1 MIRRMVKFWGRV
13 EVGFFIGLKT
23 KVDEGCFDDLFD
35 SMTGLRTSIYDP
47 LLSLRSIILKRN
59 RYKKASIFA

>member
-1 MIRRMVKFWGRV
+1 M
-13 EVGFFIGLKT
+13 GFFIGLKT